1 MASMIG
7 LSELAHTH
15 EVDWRVL
22 MGAVPDAVIVSNGAG
37 KIVYVNT
44 AVERYFGYKPE
55 HLLGQPVE
63 ILVPPQ
69 HHKQHKAHR
78 AEYHAAPRR
87 RSMGYGSDLRAVRA
101 DGTEFPVKISLGF
114 ATGDDGNLVIAI
126 VQDLSEIR
134 SRDKSIESLNERMAR
149 NAKLKEANKE
159 LEAFSFSVSHDL
171 RSPLRV
177 VDGFSQVLLED
188 YAPYLDAYG
197 KSCLTRIRTAAQRMG
212 QLIDDLLKLS
222 RITRSELN
230 AAQVDLSAMA
240 REIARLLKESTPE
253 REAEFVIDADMTALG
268 DASLLR
274 IALEN
279 LLNNAWKFSAGRTP
293 ARIEVGQ
300 HESDS
305 GKVYYVADNGAGFD
319 MAYSEK
325 LFGAFQRLHNAK
337 EFPGT
342 GIGLATVQRIV
353 SRHSGRVWAEA
364 EPGKGATI
372 YFTLFQEAANEA
384 KYDFVG

>member
-1 MASMIG
+1 MIG
-7 LSELAHTH
+7 LSELAHAD
-15 EVDWRVL
+15 EVNWRNL
-22 MGAVPDAVIVSNGAG
+22 MGAVPDAVIISNSDGR
-37 KIVYVNT
+37 IVFVNA

-55 HLLGQPVE
+55 HLLGRAVE
-63 ILVPPQ
+63 ILVPRQHHPQ
-69 HHKQHKAHR
+69 HTEHR

-87 RSMGYGSDLRAVRA
+87 RSMGYGSDLRAVRS

-114 ATGDDGNLVIAI
+114 TPIKDGNLVIAI
-126 VQDLSEIR
+126 VQDLSDIR
-134 SRDKSIESLNERMAR
+134 NRDKSIESLNERMAR
-149 NAKLKEANKE
+149 NAKLSEVNKE

-188 YAPYLDAYG
+188 YAQHLDAYG
-197 KSCLTRIRTAAQRMG
+197 KSCLTRIRSAAQRMG

-230 AAQVDLSAMA
+230 AAQVDLSAIA
-240 REIARLLKESTPE
+240 REIARGLQEGASE
-253 REAEFVIDADMTALG
+253 RAVDFIIDDDMTVLG

-279 LLNNAWKFSAGRTP
+279 LMNNAFKFSAGRTP
-293 ARIEVGQ
+293 ARIEIGQ
-300 HESDS
+300 REKN
-305 GKVYYVADNGAGFD
+305 GEKVFHVTDNGAGFD

-342 GIGLATVQRIV
+342 GVGLATVQRII
-353 SRHSGRVWAEA
+353 SRHRGQVWAEA
-364 EPGKGATI
+364 ALDKGATI
-372 YFTLFQEAANEA
+372 YFTLFHEA
-384 KYDFVG
+384 KNEKEYDLAR